1 MTNRLTSGGFSA
13 QLGNDKGVFQMS
25 WLEVQRTCLDAKRK
39 HFPVFWNVLRAPKC
53 VAPFRLN

>member
-1 MTNRLTSGGFSA
+1 MLNQDFKKFIQSL
-13 QLGNDKGVFQMS
+13 NDKGVFQMS